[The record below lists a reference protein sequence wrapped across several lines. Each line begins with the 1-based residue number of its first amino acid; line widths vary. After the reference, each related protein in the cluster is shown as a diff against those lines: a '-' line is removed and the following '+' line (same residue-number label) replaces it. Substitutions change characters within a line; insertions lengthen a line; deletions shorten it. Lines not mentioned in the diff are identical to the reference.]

1 MAGQDRE
8 GRLCDSR
15 GKHAFVKIG
24 LVEVV
29 WPRDVHIIQA
39 SDLLGPS
46 WVSAMFG
53 SSCRAFPPID
63 EGSTDV
69 SVPSEMLEK
78 LDLAQGALGQ
88 DLLTEDIGN
97 LLDGDTLLGLV
108 VDGGAVREKRR
119 RVSKVVQ
126 VWGKQHSAIRTRA
139 AYQTMP

>member
-1 MAGQDRE
+1 
-8 GRLCDSR
+8 
-15 GKHAFVKIG
+15 
-24 LVEVV
+24 
-29 WPRDVHIIQA
+29 
-39 SDLLGPS
+39 
-46 WVSAMFG
+46 
-53 SSCRAFPPID
+53 
-63 EGSTDV
+63 
-69 SVPSEMLEK
+69 MLEK

-88 DLLTEDIGN
+88 DLLAEDIGN